1 MEIKKYNEKQIE
13 IIIDDLIPRN
23 NIKLNKYN
31 NIIFIENFNIANTT
45 ISYKLIKSNIY
56 NLLLEQLYMKD
67 SLVALIINNY
77 NKRRYSIVIN
87 NISNFNILMHIISKN
102 KYIYDIIF
110 YGINLEN
117 IPIIIQ
123 N

>member
-1 MEIKKYNEKQIE
+1 MEITKYNENKIE
-13 IIIDDLIPRN
+13 IIIDELIPRN

-56 NLLLEQLYMKD
+56 NLLLEQLYMRD
-67 SLVALIINNY
+67 SLVALIINNL
-77 NKRRYSIVIN
+77 NKRKYSIVIN
-87 NISNFNILMHIISKN
+87 NITNFNILMHIISKN
-102 KYIYDIIF
+102 KYVYNITF